1 MGYKADTMIC
11 YCNKVD
17 YITIRKAMVAGART
31 EEDILK
37 ATGAGGACGRC
48 KSQIREILA
57 SVCGCHGVSM
67 EDVLKSVKAGANTV
81 KMVSDETKAGDCCGK
96 CQPLIQNVI
105 DLQG

>member
-1 MGYKADTMIC
+1 MQLKSNTMIC

-37 ATGAGGACGRC
+37 ATGAAGSCGRC
-48 KSQIREILA
+48 KTQIKEILA
-57 SVCGCHGVSM
+57 SVCGCTNTSM
-67 EDVLKSVKAGANTV
+67 DEVLNSVKNGANTV
-81 KMVSDETKAGDCCGK
+81 KMVSDETQAGSCCGK

-105 DLQG
+105 DLQR